1 MLQGRRVVLRD
12 IFTQVLSSII
22 ERETHH
28 TRYMCVQD
36 HYRILGTKEHLNMNV
51 SICMTCLPIYS
62 HTYLFLQF
70 NPIF

>member
-36 HYRILGTKEHLNMNV
+36 HYRILGTGAFEYERLDMHDMF
-51 SICMTCLPIYS
+51 
-62 HTYLFLQF
+62 TYL
-70 NPIF
+70 